1 MLGGADC
8 LPGPRCGHLHC
19 VGTAGSLRAA
29 SQVGGYVALM
39 FRQRLCARPG
49 CGAPASVVLTFQYA
63 TRTVWLLD
71 QGELDPA
78 AIDLCTPHADRLSP
92 PRGWTGHDRRAS
104 ASPGMSTSVA
114 S

>member
-1 MLGGADC
+1 MVGGAR
-8 LPGPRCGHLHC
+8 GI
-19 VGTAGSLRAA
+19 TATGIRVAHE
-29 SQVGGYVALM
+29 VGGYVALM

-71 QGELDPA
+71 QQGEPDPA